1 VGRKISAAGDG
12 RKPDYR
18 RGGQESFKAK
28 KARFD
33 LYMERFSLGD
43 NLLVIADRDTQSLPT
58 YSSLKPSS
66 AE

>member
-1 VGRKISAAGDG
+1 VGRKISAAADG

-28 KARFD
+28 KAGFG

-43 NLLVIADRDTQSLPT
+43 NLLVIADHDR
-58 YSSLKPSS
+58 
-66 AE
+66 EC

>member
-1 VGRKISAAGDG
+1 MNCISSKGFVGRKISAAANG

-28 KARFD
+28 KAGFG

-43 NLLVIADRDTQSLPT
+43 NLLVIADSRRKDVATL
-58 YSSLKPSS
+58 
-66 AE
+66 